1 MSEFSD
7 KIIKMDRQKF
17 QPAFLPKD
25 RSTALLLP
33 ILIIGAIIFAV
44 GLTLLVLTDDSANPF
59 KQMYLLPWALMV
71 GAVIAA
77 PSVYLFYKGCF
88 NLFHPLVFAAWSYFF
103 PAFFLGSLILAS
115 GLSQPY
121 FLTFVEDE
129 RYNLP
134 LTLVFVALGYAGLTL
149 GFYLPVGRNIGK
161 KINARLPNPQW
172 ETKQVIFPGLLL
184 LAIGLTN
191 VILGYIYGIL
201 GYQRV
206 DVIGAYD
213 GLLFLLSLIWFEASF
228 LLWLCIFRTKNLN
241 VSHYLLIGLLIFL
254 SLTKSAYQGNRGGI
268 FQICI
273 LIVCAFVFSGKQI
286 QLKFRVLGGIAL
298 IFAVLVGIFYGTTF
312 RTVKQSEAQVGIE
325 EYSEF
330 ILSTFDKVLEQ
341 DAGQSLEQGFKA
353 MAERLDA
360 VSSLAVVVSNYEKLA
375 PFEESYGLDNNIWN
389 DSIYFFIPRPL
400 WLDKPVASDSHKY
413 GDLYFNYSENS
424 FTITPMGDL
433 LRNYGPIGIPLG
445 MIFLGFVIRIF
456 YTGLVENQDF
466 SFWRV
471 TLFYMLL
478 TSISYESFYGTIT
491 PYLIRVGFISTVSLL
506 LVWFFVKGKP
516 KTYLNG

>member
-1 MSEFSD
+1 M
-7 KIIKMDRQKF
+7 
-17 QPAFLPKD
+17 PKD
-25 RSTALLLP
+25 RNTALLLP
-33 ILIIGAIIFAV
+33 ILIIAAIIFAV
-44 GLTLLVLTDDSANPF
+44 GLSVLVLTDDSANPF
-59 KQMYLLPWALMV
+59 KQMYLLPWALLV

-77 PSVYLFYKGCF
+77 PSVYLFYKGRF
-88 NLFHPLVFAAWSYFF
+88 NLFHPIVFAAWSYFF

-134 LTLVFVALGYAGLTL
+134 LTLVFVAVGYAGLSL
-149 GFYLPVGRNIGK
+149 GFFLPPGRNIGI
-161 KINARLPNPQW
+161 KINGWLPNPQW
-172 ETKQVIFPGLLL
+172 EAGQVIFPGLLL

-191 VILGYIYGIL
+191 VILGFVYGIL

-228 LLWLCIFRTKNLN
+228 LLWLCIFRAERLN
-241 VSHYLLIGLLIFL
+241 VNHYLIIGTLIFL
-254 SLTKSAYQGNRGGI
+254 SLTKSAYQGNRGGVL
-268 FQICI
+268 QICI
-273 LIVCAFVFSGKQI
+273 LVVCAFVFSGRQI
-286 QLKFRVLGGIAL
+286 QLKYRVAGGTVLAC
-298 IFAVLVGIFYGTTF
+298 AVVIGIFYGTTF
-312 RTVKQSEAQVGIE
+312 RSVKESEAQVGID
-325 EYSEF
+325 EYTEYIF
-330 ILSTFDKVLEQ
+330 GTFDKVLDQ
-341 DAGQSLEQGFKA
+341 DAGQSFEQGFTA

-375 PFEESYGLDNNIWN
+375 PFEESYGLDNNIWS

-433 LRNYGPIGIPLG
+433 LRNYGPVGIPLG
-445 MIFLGFVIRIF
+445 MMILGLVIRIF
-456 YTGLVENQDF
+456 YAALIENQEF

-478 TSISYESFYGTIT
+478 TSISYESFYGTII
-491 PYLIRVGFISTVSLL
+491 PYLIRVAFISTVGLL
-506 LVWFFVKGKP
+506 IVWFFIKSKP

>member
-1 MSEFSD
+1 MY
-7 KIIKMDRQKF
+7 KTKF

-25 RSTALLLP
+25 RNTALLLP
-33 ILIIGAIIFAV
+33 ILIIAVIIFAI
-44 GLTLLVLTDDSANPF
+44 GLSVLVLTDDSANPF
-59 KQMYLLPWALMV
+59 KQIYLLPWAVLV

-77 PSVYLFYKGCF
+77 PSVYLFYKGRF
-88 NLFHPLVFAAWSYFF
+88 NLFHPIVFAAWSYFF

-121 FLTFVEDE
+121 FLTFIEDE

-134 LTLVFVALGYAGLTL
+134 LTLVFVALGYAGLSL
-149 GFYLPVGRNIGK
+149 GFFLPFGGNIGK
-161 KINARLPNPQW
+161 KINGWLPNPQW
-172 ETKQVIFPGLLL
+172 EVKHVIFPGLLL

-191 VILGYIYGIL
+191 VILGFIYGLL

-228 LLWLCIFRTKNLN
+228 LLWLSIFRTKRLN
-241 VSHYLLIGLLIFL
+241 VSHYLVIGTLIFL

-268 FQICI
+268 LQVCI

-286 QLKFRVLGGIAL
+286 QLKYRVLGA
-298 IFAVLVGIFYGTTF
+298 AVLACAVVIGIFYGTTF
-312 RTVKQSEAQVGIE
+312 RSVKESEAQVGID
-325 EYSEF
+325 EYTEYIF
-330 ILSTFDKVLEQ
+330 GTLDKVLEQ
-341 DAGQSLEQGFKA
+341 DASQSLEQGFTA
-353 MAERLDA
+353 LAERLDA
-360 VSSLAVVVSNYEKLA
+360 VSTLAVVVANYEKLA

-400 WLDKPVASDSHKY
+400 WLEKPVASDSHKY
-413 GDLYFNYSENS
+413 GDLYFNYSENA
-424 FTITPMGDL
+424 FAITPMGDL
-433 LRNYGPIGIPLG
+433 LRNYGPIGVPLG

-456 YTGLVENQDF
+456 YSALVENQEF
-466 SFWRV
+466 SFWRI

-478 TSISYESFYGTIT
+478 MSVSYEGFYGTII
-491 PYLIRVGFISTVSLL
+491 PYLIRVGFISIIGLL
-506 LVWFFVKGKP
+506 IIWFFVKSES
-516 KTYLNG
+516 KTYVNG

>member
-1 MSEFSD
+1 MFNT
-7 KIIKMDRQKF
+7 KF

-25 RSTALLLP
+25 RDTALLLP

-44 GLTLLVLTDDSANPF
+44 GLSVLVLTDDSANPF
-59 KQMYLLPWALMV
+59 KQMYLLPWSLLV
-71 GAVIAA
+71 GAVISA
-77 PSVYLFYKGCF
+77 PSVYLFYKGRF

-134 LTLVFVALGYAGLTL
+134 LTMVYVALGYAGLTI
-149 GFYLPVGRNIGK
+149 GFALPFGRNIGK
-161 KINARLPNPQW
+161 KINGWLPNPQW
-172 ETKQVIFPGLLL
+172 KAKEVFFPGLLL
-184 LAIGLTN
+184 LAIGLAN
-191 VILGYIYGIL
+191 VILGYVYGIL
-201 GYQRV
+201 GYQKV

-213 GLLFLLSLIWFEASF
+213 GLLFLLTLIWYEASF
-228 LLWLCIFRTKNLN
+228 LLWLSIFRTKKLN
-241 VSHYLLIGLLIFL
+241 FGHYLIIGLLIFL
-254 SLTKSAYQGNRGGI
+254 SLTKSAYQGNRGSI
-268 FQICI
+268 LQVCI
-273 LIVCAFVFSGKQI
+273 LIICAFVFSGKQI
-286 QLKFRVLGGIAL
+286 QLKFRILGGAFL
-298 IFAVLVGIFYGTTF
+298 TLAVLIGIFYGTAF
-312 RTVKQSEAQVGIE
+312 RSVKQSEAQVGIS
-325 EYSEF
+325 EYTEY
-330 ILSTFDKVLEQ
+330 ILDTFDKVLDQ
-341 DAGQSLEQGFKA
+341 DAGDSLSQGLTA

-375 PFEESYGLDNNIWN
+375 PYEESYGLDNNILN

-400 WLDKPVASDSHKY
+400 WLEKPVASDSHKY

-433 LRNYGPIGIPLG
+433 LRNFGPYGVPLG
-445 MIFLGFVIRIF
+445 MIFLGFVIRVF
-456 YTGLVENQDF
+456 YSTLVENRDF
-466 SFWRV
+466 SFWRS

-478 TSISYESFYGTIT
+478 TSINYESFYGSIF
-491 PYLIRVGFISTVSLL
+491 PYLIRVGFISLVGLL
-506 LVWFFVKGKP
+506 IVWFFIKGKP